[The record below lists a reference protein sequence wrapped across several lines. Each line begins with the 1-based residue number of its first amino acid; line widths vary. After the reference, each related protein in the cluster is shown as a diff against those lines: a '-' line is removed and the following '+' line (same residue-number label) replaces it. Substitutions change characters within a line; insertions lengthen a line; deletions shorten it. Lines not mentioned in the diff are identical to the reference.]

1 MTTGSQ
7 TSLDNTRHAR
17 TYLDRARSDY
27 HHAIILAHLD
37 GHSVRTIAAVAGVS
51 HQTVHNIITRHRAGN
66 S

>member
-17 TYLDRARSDY
+17 THLDRARSDY

-51 HQTVHNIITRHRAGN
+51 HQTIHNIITKHRAGTA
-66 S
+66 

>member
-1 MTTGSQ
+1 MTTRSQ

-17 TYLDRARSDY
+17 IHLDRARSDY

-51 HQTVHNIITRHRAGN
+51 HQTVHNIITRHRAGIA
-66 S
+66 